1 MISGFLKI
9 TVLGCGSSGG
19 VPRIGNIWGACDPQE
34 PKNRR
39 RRCSILV
46 QKSTE
51 PGGATTD
58 VLIDTS
64 PDMVEQ
70 LNRADQARLDA
81 VLYTHAHA
89 DQAHGIDD
97 LRMVAMNMRARV
109 NVYMDETTTRWLTTR
124 FDYCFKT
131 PAGSSY
137 APILTPHPLEAHR
150 PVTID
155 GPGGPVTFEPLL
167 LEHGDIPA
175 LGFKVG
181 QVAYAPD
188 VVGVP
193 PRARDAI
200 RGIECWIV
208 DALRRA
214 PHPTHANL
222 EMALAWLAELK
233 PKLGVLTNMH
243 IDLDY
248 QTLLRELPAG
258 VVPAYD
264 GMVLEFPQ

>member
-1 MISGFLKI
+1 MSGFVKVTI
-9 TVLGCGSSGG
+9 LGCGSSGG
-19 VPRIGNIWGACDPQE
+19 VPRIGNIWGDCDPKE

-39 RRCSILV
+39 RRCSLLV
-46 QKSTE
+46 RKSAE
-51 PGGATTD
+51 QGGPTTD

-64 PDMVEQ
+64 PDMAEQ
-70 LNRADQARLDA
+70 LNLAQQGRLDA

-109 NVYMDETTTRWLTTR
+109 NVYMDDTTADWLTTR

-131 PAGSSY
+131 PEGSSY
-137 APILTPHPLEAHR
+137 PPILNAHHLEAHE

-167 LEHGDIPA
+167 LEHGDIPS

-181 QVAYAPD
+181 GVAYSPD
-188 VVGVP
+188 VIGVP
-193 PRARDAI
+193 ERARQSLREID
-200 RGIECWIV
+200 CWIV

-214 PHPTHANL
+214 PHPSHANL
-222 EMALAWLAELK
+222 TMALEWLADMN

-243 IDLDY
+243 VDLDY
-248 QTLLRELPAG
+248 QTLRAELPDG
-258 VVPAYD
+258 VIPGFD
-264 GMVLEFPQ
+264 GMSMEFSL